1 MKKEEQKKTGTEGE
15 IRYRSSGRET
25 KGWGTL
31 LLLDNIINN
40 SAIAP
45 YT

>member
-25 KGWGTL
+25 AEIL
-31 LLLDNIINN
+31 N
-40 SAIAP
+40 
-45 YT
+45 

>member
-25 KGWGTL
+25 AEIFT
-31 LLLDNIINN
+31 
-40 SAIAP
+40 
-45 YT
+45 